1 MKGMKRKFFLK
12 RMWNF
17 VVVMLIPA
25 LLLVAVTTYMTFV
38 TQMHRMTQDNERGI
52 EAVRSN
58 ISLVLDSVLAQNS
71 YMTGMTRT
79 NMVLNKAL
87 KRESLSYTDAIYL
100 RSLVSSLN
108 SMTNAY
114 DYVDSVLIY
123 MDGYDRALTSSGLV
137 NLSADDYSGWYSV
150 YSSMSDTERTC
161 IAPVVVNAGKASE
174 RRQLVV
180 CARMMTMEGCVAVTL
195 NISHL
200 QEMIAVLRPSDN
212 QHLYLVDGSGRLLA
226 KAGDAGAT
234 EELQNLMG
242 KTLSGAGNTAEQE
255 HEFWIKLDDRDC
267 LLNWQSYQ
275 NPDFYIVSTIDRAMI
290 LENLGERLMP
300 LLLMAV
306 VALYAIVFLAYVNT
320 KRSFDEINLMLQMF
334 EDAEAGRTIQRPQR
348 KVNDEYDV
356 IMNNILMMFLNNTY
370 LNIQLKEKQYR
381 QQNAELTALQLQ
393 INPHFLY
400 NTLQTLD
407 MEARKL
413 NDDGRISAVVGYV
426 SDILKYSLTNPQKS
440 VSLREELDYLKK
452 YVEVQH
458 YRFGDRFIIYYEVD
472 DDVMDAEVFR
482 LMLQPVVENSLLH
495 ALRGNERGYM
505 KVRARRIGD
514 KVNLRVIDN
523 GDGIPTTLLTIAS
536 SALVAY
542 GFARFNF
549 PFKKQLFAILIAT
562 LMLPNSVIIIPR
574 YVLFNKFGWVD
585 SYMPF
590 WVPALLACY
599 PFFIYQLIQFMRGIP
614 RDLDESACIDGCGTF
629 RIFWQILLPL
639 MKPALF
645 SAGLFQFLWTYNDY
659 FNSLI
664 FINSVKKYTIS
675 LALRLSVD
683 AESVVVWGRVMAMA
697 CVAVLPL
704 VLLFFAAQKYFVEG
718 IATSGLKG

>member
-25 LLLVAVTTYMTFV
+25 LLLVAVTTYMTLV

-123 MDGYDRALTSSGLV
+123 IDGYDRALTSSGLV

-180 CARMMTMEGCVAVTL
+180 CARMLTMEGCVAVTL

-200 QEMIAVLRPSDN
+200 QEIIAVLRPSDN

-242 KTLSGAGNTAEQE
+242 KTLSRAGNTAEQE

-306 VALYAIVFLAYVNT
+306 VALSPLCFWHTSTPSAALT
-320 KRSFDEINLMLQMF
+320 RS
-334 EDAEAGRTIQRPQR
+334 T
-348 KVNDEYDV
+348 
-356 IMNNILMMFLNNTY
+356 
-370 LNIQLKEKQYR
+370 
-381 QQNAELTALQLQ
+381 
-393 INPHFLY
+393 
-400 NTLQTLD
+400 
-407 MEARKL
+407 
-413 NDDGRISAVVGYV
+413 
-426 SDILKYSLTNPQKS
+426 
-440 VSLREELDYLKK
+440 
-452 YVEVQH
+452 
-458 YRFGDRFIIYYEVD
+458 
-472 DDVMDAEVFR
+472 
-482 LMLQPVVENSLLH
+482 
-495 ALRGNERGYM
+495 
-505 KVRARRIGD
+505 
-514 KVNLRVIDN
+514 
-523 GDGIPTTLLTIAS
+523 
-536 SALVAY
+536 
-542 GFARFNF
+542 
-549 PFKKQLFAILIAT
+549 
-562 LMLPNSVIIIPR
+562 
-574 YVLFNKFGWVD
+574 
-585 SYMPF
+585 
-590 WVPALLACY
+590 
-599 PFFIYQLIQFMRGIP
+599 
-614 RDLDESACIDGCGTF
+614 
-629 RIFWQILLPL
+629 
-639 MKPALF
+639 
-645 SAGLFQFLWTYNDY
+645 
-659 FNSLI
+659 
-664 FINSVKKYTIS
+664 
-675 LALRLSVD
+675 
-683 AESVVVWGRVMAMA
+683 
-697 CVAVLPL
+697 
-704 VLLFFAAQKYFVEG
+704 
-718 IATSGLKG
+718 

>member
-123 MDGYDRALTSSGLV
+123 IDGYDRALTSSGLV

-150 YSSMSDTERTC
+150 YSSMSDAERTC

-180 CARMMTMEGCVAVTL
+180 CARMLTMEGCVAVTL

-200 QEMIAVLRPSDN
+200 QEIIAVLRPSDN

-242 KTLSGAGNTAEQE
+242 KTLSGAGNKAEQE

-400 NTLQTLD
+400 NTLK
-407 MEARKL
+407 RW
-413 NDDGRISAVVGYV
+413 I
-426 SDILKYSLTNPQKS
+426 
-440 VSLREELDYLKK
+440 
-452 YVEVQH
+452 
-458 YRFGDRFIIYYEVD
+458 
-472 DDVMDAEVFR
+472 
-482 LMLQPVVENSLLH
+482 
-495 ALRGNERGYM
+495 
-505 KVRARRIGD
+505 
-514 KVNLRVIDN
+514 
-523 GDGIPTTLLTIAS
+523 
-536 SALVAY
+536 
-542 GFARFNF
+542 
-549 PFKKQLFAILIAT
+549 
-562 LMLPNSVIIIPR
+562 
-574 YVLFNKFGWVD
+574 W
-585 SYMPF
+585 
-590 WVPALLACY
+590 
-599 PFFIYQLIQFMRGIP
+599 
-614 RDLDESACIDGCGTF
+614 
-629 RIFWQILLPL
+629 
-639 MKPALF
+639 KPA
-645 SAGLFQFLWTYNDY
+645 S
-659 FNSLI
+659 
-664 FINSVKKYTIS
+664 
-675 LALRLSVD
+675 
-683 AESVVVWGRVMAMA
+683 
-697 CVAVLPL
+697 
-704 VLLFFAAQKYFVEG
+704 
-718 IATSGLKG
+718 

>member
-25 LLLVAVTTYMTFV
+25 LLLVAVTTYMTLV

-180 CARMMTMEGCVAVTL
+180 CARMLTMEGCVAVTL

-200 QEMIAVLRPSDN
+200 QEIIAVLRPSDN
-212 QHLYLVDGSGRLLA
+212 QHLYL
-226 KAGDAGAT
+226 
-234 EELQNLMG
+234 
-242 KTLSGAGNTAEQE
+242 
-255 HEFWIKLDDRDC
+255 
-267 LLNWQSYQ
+267 
-275 NPDFYIVSTIDRAMI
+275 
-290 LENLGERLMP
+290 
-300 LLLMAV
+300 
-306 VALYAIVFLAYVNT
+306 
-320 KRSFDEINLMLQMF
+320 
-334 EDAEAGRTIQRPQR
+334 
-348 KVNDEYDV
+348 V

-523 GDGIPTTLLTIAS
+523 GDGMTREELEALRKRIADRNSRSIGLTNLDRRLRLRYPEETGLRICSIKNLGTSVSFCIP
-536 SALVAY
+536 Y
-542 GFARFNF
+542 
-549 PFKKQLFAILIAT
+549 
-562 LMLPNSVIIIPR
+562 
-574 YVLFNKFGWVD
+574 
-585 SYMPF
+585 
-590 WVPALLACY
+590 
-599 PFFIYQLIQFMRGIP
+599 
-614 RDLDESACIDGCGTF
+614 
-629 RIFWQILLPL
+629 
-639 MKPALF
+639 
-645 SAGLFQFLWTYNDY
+645 
-659 FNSLI
+659 
-664 FINSVKKYTIS
+664 KKYTP
-675 LALRLSVD
+675 D
-683 AESVVVWGRVMAMA
+683 APQTGKTE
-697 CVAVLPL
+697 
-704 VLLFFAAQKYFVEG
+704 
-718 IATSGLKG
+718 

>member
-123 MDGYDRALTSSGLV
+123 IDGYDRALTSSGLV

-150 YSSMSDTERTC
+150 YSSMSDAERTC

-180 CARMMTMEGCVAVTL
+180 CARMLTMKGCVAVTL

-200 QEMIAVLRPSDN
+200 QEIIAVLRPSDN

-290 LENLGERLMP
+290 LEKLGERLMP

-306 VALYAIVFLAYVNT
+306 VALY
-320 KRSFDEINLMLQMF
+320 
-334 EDAEAGRTIQRPQR
+334 
-348 KVNDEYDV
+348 
-356 IMNNILMMFLNNTY
+356 
-370 LNIQLKEKQYR
+370 
-381 QQNAELTALQLQ
+381 
-393 INPHFLY
+393 
-400 NTLQTLD
+400 
-407 MEARKL
+407 
-413 NDDGRISAVVGYV
+413 
-426 SDILKYSLTNPQKS
+426 
-440 VSLREELDYLKK
+440 
-452 YVEVQH
+452 
-458 YRFGDRFIIYYEVD
+458 
-472 DDVMDAEVFR
+472 
-482 LMLQPVVENSLLH
+482 

-523 GDGIPTTLLTIAS
+523 GDGMTREELEALRKRIADRNSRSIGLTNLDRRLRLRYPEETGLRICSIKNLGTSVSFCIP
-536 SALVAY
+536 Y
-542 GFARFNF
+542 
-549 PFKKQLFAILIAT
+549 
-562 LMLPNSVIIIPR
+562 
-574 YVLFNKFGWVD
+574 
-585 SYMPF
+585 
-590 WVPALLACY
+590 
-599 PFFIYQLIQFMRGIP
+599 
-614 RDLDESACIDGCGTF
+614 
-629 RIFWQILLPL
+629 
-639 MKPALF
+639 
-645 SAGLFQFLWTYNDY
+645 
-659 FNSLI
+659 
-664 FINSVKKYTIS
+664 KKYTP
-675 LALRLSVD
+675 D
-683 AESVVVWGRVMAMA
+683 APQTGKTE
-697 CVAVLPL
+697 
-704 VLLFFAAQKYFVEG
+704 
-718 IATSGLKG
+718 

>member
-87 KRESLSYTDAIYL
+87 KRESLAYTDAIYL

-123 MDGYDRALTSSGLV
+123 IDGYDRALTSSGLV

-161 IAPVVVNAGKASE
+161 IARVVVNAGKASE

-180 CARMMTMEGCVAVTL
+180 CARMLTMEGCVAVTL

-200 QEMIAVLRPSDN
+200 QEIIAVLRPSDN

-275 NPDFYIVSTIDRAMI
+275 NPDFYIVSTIDQAMI

-320 KRSFDEINLMLQMF
+320 KRSFDEFNLGNDVNAVNVVFGSTMPVWQVPKNVYEMMPVSM
-334 EDAEAGRTIQRPQR
+334 AELEYRVRPQGAVGR
-348 KVNDEYDV
+348 
-356 IMNNILMMFLNNTY
+356 Y
-370 LNIQLKEKQYR
+370 LFDQ
-381 QQNAELTALQLQ
+381 
-393 INPHFLY
+393 
-400 NTLQTLD
+400 
-407 MEARKL
+407 
-413 NDDGRISAVVGYV
+413 
-426 SDILKYSLTNPQKS
+426 
-440 VSLREELDYLKK
+440 
-452 YVEVQH
+452 
-458 YRFGDRFIIYYEVD
+458 
-472 DDVMDAEVFR
+472 
-482 LMLQPVVENSLLH
+482 
-495 ALRGNERGYM
+495 
-505 KVRARRIGD
+505 
-514 KVNLRVIDN
+514 
-523 GDGIPTTLLTIAS
+523 
-536 SALVAY
+536 LVAY
-542 GFARFNF
+542 SQTPESRASAFRTGESWVLGDNPAPGLLLYEHRFQF
-549 PFKKQLFAILIAT
+549 
-562 LMLPNSVIIIPR
+562 
-574 YVLFNKFGWVD
+574 D
-585 SYMPF
+585 
-590 WVPALLACY
+590 WVPAPYVTADQTY
-599 PFFIYQLIQFMRGIP
+599 AAIGRNRPIRVYKGIDSRLILD
-614 RDLDESACIDGCGTF
+614 DLYAK
-629 RIFWQILLPL
+629 L
-639 MKPALF
+639 ALF
-645 SAGLFQFLWTYNDY
+645 AQY
-659 FNSLI
+659 
-664 FINSVKKYTIS
+664 
-675 LALRLSVD
+675 
-683 AESVVVWGRVMAMA
+683 M
-697 CVAVLPL
+697 
-704 VLLFFAAQKYFVEG
+704 AQKGE
-718 IATSGLKG
+718 

>member
-25 LLLVAVTTYMTFV
+25 LLLVAVTTYMTLV

-87 KRESLSYTDAIYL
+87 KRESLAYTDAIYL

-180 CARMMTMEGCVAVTL
+180 CARMLTMEGCVAVTL

-200 QEMIAVLRPSDN
+200 QEIIAVLRPSDN

-306 VALYAIVFLAYVNT
+306 VALCAIVFLAYVNT
-320 KRSFDEINLMLQMF
+320 KRSFDEIN
-334 EDAEAGRTIQRPQR
+334 
-348 KVNDEYDV
+348 
-356 IMNNILMMFLNNTY
+356 
-370 LNIQLKEKQYR
+370 
-381 QQNAELTALQLQ
+381 
-393 INPHFLY
+393 
-400 NTLQTLD
+400 
-407 MEARKL
+407 
-413 NDDGRISAVVGYV
+413 
-426 SDILKYSLTNPQKS
+426 
-440 VSLREELDYLKK
+440 
-452 YVEVQH
+452 
-458 YRFGDRFIIYYEVD
+458 
-472 DDVMDAEVFR
+472 

-523 GDGIPTTLLTIAS
+523 GDGMTREELEALRKRIADRNSRSIGLTNLDRRLRLRYPEETGLRICSIKNLGTSVSFCIP
-536 SALVAY
+536 Y
-542 GFARFNF
+542 
-549 PFKKQLFAILIAT
+549 
-562 LMLPNSVIIIPR
+562 
-574 YVLFNKFGWVD
+574 
-585 SYMPF
+585 
-590 WVPALLACY
+590 
-599 PFFIYQLIQFMRGIP
+599 
-614 RDLDESACIDGCGTF
+614 
-629 RIFWQILLPL
+629 
-639 MKPALF
+639 
-645 SAGLFQFLWTYNDY
+645 
-659 FNSLI
+659 
-664 FINSVKKYTIS
+664 KKYTP
-675 LALRLSVD
+675 D
-683 AESVVVWGRVMAMA
+683 A
-697 CVAVLPL
+697 P
-704 VLLFFAAQKYFVEG
+704 Q
-718 IATSGLKG
+718 TSKTE

>member
-25 LLLVAVTTYMTFV
+25 LLLVAVTTYMTLV

-123 MDGYDRALTSSGLV
+123 IDGYDRALTSSGLV

-180 CARMMTMEGCVAVTL
+180 CARMLTMKGCVAVTL

-200 QEMIAVLRPSDN
+200 QEIIAVLRPSDN

-334 EDAEAGRTIQRPQR
+334 EDAEAGRTIQRP
-348 KVNDEYDV
+348 
-356 IMNNILMMFLNNTY
+356 
-370 LNIQLKEKQYR
+370 
-381 QQNAELTALQLQ
+381 
-393 INPHFLY
+393 
-400 NTLQTLD
+400 
-407 MEARKL
+407 
-413 NDDGRISAVVGYV
+413 
-426 SDILKYSLTNPQKS
+426 
-440 VSLREELDYLKK
+440 
-452 YVEVQH
+452 
-458 YRFGDRFIIYYEVD
+458 
-472 DDVMDAEVFR
+472 
-482 LMLQPVVENSLLH
+482 
-495 ALRGNERGYM
+495 
-505 KVRARRIGD
+505 
-514 KVNLRVIDN
+514 
-523 GDGIPTTLLTIAS
+523 
-536 SALVAY
+536 
-542 GFARFNF
+542 
-549 PFKKQLFAILIAT
+549 
-562 LMLPNSVIIIPR
+562 
-574 YVLFNKFGWVD
+574 
-585 SYMPF
+585 
-590 WVPALLACY
+590 PA
-599 PFFIYQLIQFMRGIP
+599 QG
-614 RDLDESACIDGCGTF
+614 
-629 RIFWQILLPL
+629 
-639 MKPALF
+639 K
-645 SAGLFQFLWTYNDY
+645 
-659 FNSLI
+659 
-664 FINSVKKYTIS
+664 
-675 LALRLSVD
+675 
-683 AESVVVWGRVMAMA
+683 
-697 CVAVLPL
+697 
-704 VLLFFAAQKYFVEG
+704 
-718 IATSGLKG
+718 